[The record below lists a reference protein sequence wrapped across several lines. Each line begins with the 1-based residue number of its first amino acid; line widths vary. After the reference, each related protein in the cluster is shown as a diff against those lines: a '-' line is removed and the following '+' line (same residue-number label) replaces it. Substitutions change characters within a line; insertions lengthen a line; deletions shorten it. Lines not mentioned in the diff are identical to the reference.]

1 MRTSARAITLLLAF
15 SAYLPAAENLITFN
29 TNGAWC
35 WYQDPRIV
43 HDPAN
48 NTLLISSVAASE
60 GPDGAARAGDIDL
73 TTYELKTGK
82 TSLSVLHRSL
92 QPQDDHNAAAILIR
106 PDGRYLA
113 MYSRHNVDNF

>member
-1 MRTSARAITLLLAF
+1 MRF
-15 SAYLPAAENLITFN
+15 SAFIVLVLSPLNLFAADALITFN
-29 TNGAWC
+29 DNGAWC

-73 TTYELKTGK
+73 TSYDLSTGK
-82 TSLSVLHRSL
+82 SSRLVLHHAL

-106 PDGRYLA
+106 PDGRYVA
-113 MYSRHNVDNF
+113 